1 MTHAGAPLPEADVLQ
16 WTRALLDALGYLHAQ
31 KPPVIH
37 RDVNPRNV
45 KIAPDGKLKLIDF
58 GIAKLFAT
66 GAGTGAAARAVSA
79 PYSPMEQYG
88 GGTDAR
94 SDIYALGATL
104 YHLLTNHLPPDAP
117 SRAIQSLT
125 PPRQLNF
132 ALSDATEAII
142 LKAMAIN
149 AADRFPSAADMQAAM
164 HPPVPAATVSASRAS
179 VVRRLLAR
187 FSTWLRRAQTP
198 LWAVGIIVLVLV
210 LCESALLFYV
220 QSDVQSAQKTIQAQV
235 TSIAQANA
243 TATRQASNIEEA
255 QRVMTTQT
263 AVIAQA
269 QQAATAQAAT
279 FAAVQRTATAQ
290 AQAIPTI
297 QALESGFVDLA
308 LRAARVYSPG
318 SGRLDHKDDGAVK
331 YTSAKVDLRDLI
343 VEARFFNP
351 YDRAD
356 KPWDYGFAFRSTA
369 PNKEYRLIITSLGRW
384 ELKLTDMVD
393 GRFASDLV
401 AEGEAENLDVST
413 SGSNSLRLF
422 VKGGTAFLIV
432 NGKHIAT
439 LDASRRI
446 ASGDV
451 AIVTGFYGA
460 AHHMPGKA
468 TRYEGFAVWSLP
480 GGTEQH
486 PSPTTMS
493 P

>member
-1 MTHAGAPLPEADVLQ
+1 MNCNICNHSNRPKARFCANCAAPLSLQNKYRITRLLGRGGFGSVYLAEHLNLAGKCYAIKELVLDPSATPAERQQAESQFRLEATLLAKLDHPNLPKVWDFFSENDRHYLVMEYVEGETLEARLTHAGAPLPEADVLQ

-220 QSDVQSAQKTIQAQV
+220 QSDVQSAQK
-235 TSIAQANA
+235 ND
-243 TATRQASNIEEA
+243 
-255 QRVMTTQT
+255 
-263 AVIAQA
+263 
-269 QQAATAQAAT
+269 
-279 FAAVQRTATAQ
+279 
-290 AQAIPTI
+290 P
-297 QALESGFVDLA
+297 
-308 LRAARVYSPG
+308 SPG
-318 SGRLDHKDDGAVK
+318 DVHRTSKRDRHAASQQHRGSAAGDDDADSSDRASATSGDGASRDFCS
-331 YTSAKVDLRDLI
+331 SAADRHRASTGDTDDSG
-343 VEARFFNP
+343 ARIGFRGP
-351 YDRAD
+351 GAPSRARLQSRQRET
-356 KPWDYGFAFRSTA
+356 RSQ
-369 PNKEYRLIITSLGRW
+369 GRW
-384 ELKLTDMVD
+384 GCKVHL
-393 GRFASDLV
+393 RQ
-401 AEGEAENLDVST
+401 
-413 SGSNSLRLF
+413 SGL
-422 VKGGTAFLIV
+422 A
-432 NGKHIAT
+432 
-439 LDASRRI
+439 
-446 ASGDV
+446 
-451 AIVTGFYGA
+451 
-460 AHHMPGKA
+460 
-468 TRYEGFAVWSLP
+468 
-480 GGTEQH
+480 
-486 PSPTTMS
+486 
-493 P
+493 